1 MQKVKIFNFAF
12 SLEMG
17 GNYGIQLFVG
27 NLGAIIFTQLC
38 CHIIDVKSN
47 IGGIDSDNNI
57 ANFSFTMVVAIYI
70 VLKLLTAFMIIMI
83 QLDFKP
89 PGGVI
94 YKHNFAKSSPNG
106 DKTSPILLKVA
117 QMKRKSTFEILY
129 KM

>member
-1 MQKVKIFNFAF
+1 
-12 SLEMG
+12 MG

-106 DKTSPILLKVA
+106 DKNKPNFTKSSPNEEKIDVWN
-117 QMKRKSTFEILY
+117 TFQNVN
-129 KM
+129 